1 MNARNWVTASQI
13 KEKEVL
19 IQAMYPLSTLALTC
33 KRAVYVGLGLLL
45 IGRPVK
51 VENWLD
57 HSITSWPAMI
67 LSLGALLLLLAILLN
82 YNYLFSRKGTL
93 QIDASLSWQD
103 QQGTQWTVPLEEVE
117 ALAIQHSKKSGEV
130 VVDIRSQQISTRV
143 LLCEHWPLYTFTK
156 RGYRATM
163 RKVQAAFQHY
173 PVFHEKSTIQEV
185 LYIE

>member
-1 MNARNWVTASQI
+1 MNTRNLVAASPT

-51 VENWLD
+51 VKNWLD
-57 HSITSWPAMI
+57 HSITSWPAVI
-67 LSLGALLLLLAILLN
+67 LFLVLLLLLLAILLN
-82 YNYLFSRKGTL
+82 YNYLFSRKATL
-93 QIDASLSWQD
+93 QIDASLSLQD

-117 ALAIQHSKKSGEV
+117 ALVIQHSKKSGGV
-130 VVDIRSQQISTRV
+130 VLDIRSQQISMRV
-143 LLCEHWPLYTFTK
+143 LLCEQWPLYTFTK

-163 RKVQAAFQHY
+163 QKIQEAFQHY
-173 PVFHEKSTIQEV
+173 PVFQEKSTIQEV
-185 LYIE
+185 LYID